1 MSLDPSVEQKILFC
15 IDEALETLGKDG
27 KQTLKNYFQRHVHLE
42 RTKIVEEPELFSKR
56 LGWVLGEQSAKALEA
71 WIVRKLV
78 SSFELKGKPGLTLAQ
93 AIKTIKVA
101 RRESCGKIMPVPR
114 GRYVSAHECDKV
126 LDERDAK
133 EAREDR

>member
-27 KQTLKNYFQRHVHLE
+27 KQTLKDYFQRHVHLE

-93 AIKTIKVA
+93 AIKTIKAA
-101 RRESCGKIMPVPR
+101 RRQSCGKIMPPR
-114 GRYVSAHECDKV
+114 GRYVSAHKCDKV
-126 LDERDAK
+126 LDERDVR